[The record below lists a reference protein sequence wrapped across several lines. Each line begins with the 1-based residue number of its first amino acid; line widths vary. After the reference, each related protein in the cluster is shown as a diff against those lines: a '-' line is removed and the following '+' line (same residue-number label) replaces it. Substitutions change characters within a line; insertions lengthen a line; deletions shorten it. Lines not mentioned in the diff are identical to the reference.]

1 MVRGTSETE
10 RPRMELD
17 RKVETGETAKLV
29 ARIAALE
36 QRLEAVEA
44 IARAAQLEIERL
56 RG

>member
-1 MVRGTSETE
+1 
-10 RPRMELD
+10 MELD

-44 IARAAQLEIERL
+44 IARAAQMEIERL